1 MSQAGTSR
9 ALCLPEVLSAVFEQL
24 TDDCGTLFAAA
35 RVSRTWAA
43 LALDELWRAPPE
55 TAFAGVASPARRAFY
70 AAKVRSLT
78 VWRCDEVLRPLAFPL
93 LRTLGIFHLYLLGSA
108 SGTAVSAS
116 RSARASDDAQELGG
130 DRCSG
135 TNSGNDKGLYGQF
148 FGPRL
153 EPLSVQLDT
162 EIVQL
167 LLERRPHL
175 RELHILGVE
184 GECHFDAMNDEDVNM
199 DDFDSEDDVLDD
211 NDMDNADEE
220 SDDNVDEQEPEEVAV
235 AASNASMYVPNS
247 GILGQI
253 GSEEE
258 AQSVTRH
265 RKR

>member
-1 MSQAGTSR
+1 MSQAGISR

-43 LALDELWRAPPE
+43 PALDELWRAPPE

-70 AAKVRSLT
+70 AAKVCLLT
-78 VWRCDEVLRPLAFPL
+78 VWCCNEVLRPLAFPL
-93 LRTLGIFHLYLLGSA
+93 LRTLGIFHLDHLGSA

-116 RSARASDDAQELGG
+116 RSARASGDAQELGG

-153 EPLSVQLDT
+153 ERLSVQLDT

-175 RELHILGVE
+175 RELHIFGVE

-199 DDFDSEDDVLDD
+199 DDFDSDD
-211 NDMDNADEE
+211 NDMDDADEE
-220 SDDNVDEQEPEEVAV
+220 SDDNVDEHEPEEVEV

-247 GILGQI
+247 GILGQT
-253 GSEEE
+253 GSEEG

-265 RKR
+265 GKRR